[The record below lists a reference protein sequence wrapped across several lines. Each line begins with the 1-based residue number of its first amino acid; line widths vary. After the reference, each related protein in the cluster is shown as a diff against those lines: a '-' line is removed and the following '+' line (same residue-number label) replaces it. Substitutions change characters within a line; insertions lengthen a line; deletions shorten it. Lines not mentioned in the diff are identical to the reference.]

1 MPAKVAVIQKP
12 PVLLDRDRTI
22 ARGVASVD
30 EAADA
35 GAILLI
41 FPEAYVPGYPAWI
54 WRLTPGGDM
63 KLSSELHAR
72 LRRNAVDL
80 NRDHL
85 RPLQE
90 AAKKRAVTIV
100 IGINEIDSRFSGTTL
115 FNTVV
120 VIGPDGTLM
129 NRHRKL
135 MPTNPERMVW
145 GMGDASGLR
154 VIDTPAGRLGALICW
169 ESYMPLARYALY
181 AQDLEILVN
190 PTWDKGEDHLVTLRH
205 IAREAGCWVIAT
217 ATALQGSDLP
227 ADFPERDR
235 LYKPD
240 EWINDG
246 DAVVV
251 NPAGAVTAGPL
262 HREKGNSL
270 RRGRRR
276 GGAAST
282 TLVGRL
288 WPLFPAGYFL
298 SHGEPQAAPASGVL
312 GLIGRCSSQAL
323 GALHDVP
330 GVAPPVTCLQHERQQ
345 QGFSAGR

>member
-12 PVLLDRDRTI
+12 PVLLDRDKTI
-22 ARGVASVD
+22 ARAVGLID

-35 GAILLI
+35 GATLLV
-41 FPEAYVPGYPAWI
+41 FPEAYIPGYPAWI
-54 WRLTPGGDM
+54 WRLKPGGDM
-63 KLSSELHAR
+63 KLSSDLHAR

-80 NRDHL
+80 DRDHL

-90 AAKKRAVTIV
+90 TASKRAVTV
-100 IGINEIDSRFSGTTL
+100 VMGINEIDSRFSGTTL

-120 VIGPDGTLM
+120 TIGPDGAIV

-154 VIDTPAGRLGALICW
+154 VVDTPVGRLGVLICW

-181 AQDLEILVN
+181 AQDLEIFVN
-190 PTWDKGEDHLVTLRH
+190 PTWDNGDAYLVTLRH
-205 IAREAGCWVIAT
+205 IAREAGCWVIGT
-217 ATALQGSDLP
+217 ATALQGCDLP
-227 ADFPERDR
+227 EEFPERDL

-251 NPAGAVTAGPL
+251 APGGAVTAGPF
-262 HREKGNSL
+262 HREKGILYAEVDAEAARRARRSL
-270 RRGRRR
+270 DVCGHYSRPDVFSLSVNRK
-276 GGAAST
+276 
-282 TLVGRL
+282 
-288 WPLFPAGYFL
+288 PL
-298 SHGEPQAAPASGVL
+298 Q
-312 GLIGRCSSQAL
+312 
-323 GALHDVP
+323 
-330 GVAPPVTCLQHERQQ
+330 PVE
-345 QGFSAGR
+345 FSD

>member
-12 PVLLDRDRTI
+12 PVLLERDKTI
-22 ARGVASVD
+22 ARAVELID
-30 EAADA
+30 EAAEA
-35 GAILLI
+35 GATLLV
-41 FPEAYVPGYPAWI
+41 FPEAYIPGYPAWI
-54 WRLTPGGDM
+54 WRLKPGGDM

-90 AAKKRAVTIV
+90 AASKHAVTV
-100 IGINEIDSRFSGTTL
+100 VMGINEIDSRFSGTTL

-120 VIGPDGTLM
+120 VIGPDGALL

-154 VIDTPAGRLGALICW
+154 VVDTPAGRLGALICW

-181 AQDLEILVN
+181 AQDLEIFVN
-190 PTWDKGEDHLVTLRH
+190 PTWDSTEARLVTLRH
-205 IAREAGCWVIAT
+205 IAKEAGCWVIGT
-217 ATALQGSDLP
+217 ATALQGCDLP
-227 ADFPERDR
+227 EDFPERDR
-235 LYKPD
+235 LYEPD

-251 NPAGAVTAGPL
+251 DPSGAVTAGPF
-262 HREKGNSL
+262 HREKGILYAEVDVEAARRARRSL
-270 RRGRRR
+270 DVCGHYSRPDIF
-276 GGAAST
+276 SL
-282 TLVGRL
+282 LVNRK
-288 WPLFPAGYFL
+288 PLL
-298 SHGEPQAAPASGVL
+298 
-312 GLIGRCSSQAL
+312 
-323 GALHDVP
+323 
-330 GVAPPVTCLQHERQQ
+330 PVE
-345 QGFSAGR
+345 FSD